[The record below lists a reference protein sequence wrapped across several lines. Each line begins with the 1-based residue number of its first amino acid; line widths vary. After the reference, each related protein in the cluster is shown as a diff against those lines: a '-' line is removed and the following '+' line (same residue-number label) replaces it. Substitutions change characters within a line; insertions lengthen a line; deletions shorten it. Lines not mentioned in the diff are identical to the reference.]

1 MLHNLAARM
10 RSGETLVGTWLYL
23 NDAGVGEIV
32 AGAGF
37 DFVMIDMEH
46 SSTGYQSVR
55 SLLMSIEHHTAPVV
69 RVKGNAPEFI
79 SAILDLGPAGVMV
92 PRVQTAEQARRAVQ
106 CCKYHPLGQRGFG
119 PIRVSDYGRQ
129 MNEFLQQAN
138 DCQMLCVQLE
148 HGEALAN
155 IEEIVS
161 VPGIDAFIIGQ
172 GDLSQSMGHRGEVDN
187 PEVNAAATAAAAVIR
202 QAGIPWG
209 SAFGTLEGLDCY
221 LQHGMSFFT
230 AAPDFQFVRDG
241 AEETL
246 RGAREVLAHHSM
258 RHS

>member
-1 MLHNLAARM
+1 MIHDLAGRM
-10 RSGETLVGTWLYL
+10 RSGETLVGTWLHL

-119 PIRVSDYGRQ
+119 PIRASDYGRQ
-129 MNEFLQQAN
+129 MSEFLQRAN
-138 DCQMLCVQLE
+138 DCQMLFVQLE
-148 HGEALAN
+148 HAEALAN

-161 VPGIDAFIIGQ
+161 VPGIDAFIIGR
-172 GDLSQSMGHRGEVDN
+172 GDLSQSMGHLGEADH
-187 PEVNAAATAAAAVIR
+187 PEVTVAATDAAAVIR

-209 SAFGTLEGLDCY
+209 SAFGTFDGLDHY

-230 AAPDFQFVRDG
+230 VAADFRFVCDG

-246 RGAREVLAHHSM
+246 RGARELVAHHSTH
-258 RHS
+258 HS

>member
-1 MLHNLAARM
+1 M

-32 AGAGF
+32 AAAGF
-37 DFVMIDMEH
+37 DFVVIDMEH
-46 SSTGYQSVR
+46 SPTGYQSLR

-106 CCKYHPLGQRGFG
+106 YCKYHPLGERGFG

-129 MNEFLQQAN
+129 MSEFLQHAN

-148 HGEALAN
+148 HAEALAN

-172 GDLSQSMGHRGEVDN
+172 GDLSQSMGHLGEVGN
-187 PEVNAAATAAAAVIR
+187 PEVTAAVTAAATVIR
-202 QAGIPWG
+202 QAGVPWG
-209 SAFGTLEGLDCY
+209 SAFGTLEGVDYY

-230 AAPDFQFVRDG
+230 VAGDFQFVREG

-246 RGAREVLAHHSM
+246 RDAKKLLAHRSTSHS
-258 RHS
+258 